1 MKNLKLSWTTT
12 VKILSSLAIVALLA
26 GCAWMQPVSPT
37 PIATP
42 GGVWD
47 SVATPVASSATGL
60 WWPLLFSGF
69 LAIMA
74 GIINAVIFRGGHKIF
89 LLGIVLASIPPI
101 ADYMMRQSALVISLT
116 VLALSIMLIIY
127 VAGKWLGWRAFGNEL
142 KPLVSKVK
150 DRREDYTAEEA
161 ITIIENANIER
172 PKSLQTK
179 IQGELK

>member
-1 MKNLKLSWTTT
+1 MRNLNKSSIRLIR
-12 VKILSSLAIVALLA
+12 VLSSLAILFTLV
-26 GCAWMQPVSPT
+26 GCAWMQPASPT
-37 PIATP
+37 PITTP
-42 GGVWD
+42 GGIWD
-47 SVATPVASSATGL
+47 SMATPVASSATGL

-116 VLALSIMLIIY
+116 VLAISIMLVIY
-127 VAGKWLGWRAFGNEL
+127 VAGKWFGWRAFGNEL
-142 KPLVSKVK
+142 KPLTSKVK

-161 ITIIENANIER
+161 INIIENANLER

>member
-1 MKNLKLSWTTT
+1 MRSLDINWKKNLKI
-12 VKILSSLAIVALLA
+12 VSSLLVALLLV
-26 GCAWMQPVSPT
+26 GCAWMQPTQSP
-37 PIATP
+37 PVTP

-47 SVATPVASSATGL
+47 SISTPVASSASGL

-74 GIINAVIFRGGHKIF
+74 GIINAVVFRGGHKIF
-89 LLGIVLASIPPI
+89 VLGVILAAIPPT

-127 VAGKWLGWRAFGNEL
+127 VAGKWFGWKALGREL
-142 KPLVSKVK
+142 KPLAAKVK
-150 DRREDYTAEEA
+150 DRGQDYTAEEA
-161 ITIIENANIER
+161 ITIIENANTER
-172 PKSLQTK
+172 PKSLQSK

>member
-1 MKNLKLSWTTT
+1 
-12 VKILSSLAIVALLA
+12 
-26 GCAWMQPVSPT
+26 MQPASPT
-37 PIATP
+37 PITTP
-42 GGVWD
+42 GGIWD
-47 SVATPVASSATGL
+47 SMATPVASSATGL

-116 VLALSIMLIIY
+116 VLAISIMLVIY
-127 VAGKWLGWRAFGNEL
+127 VAGKWFGWRAFGNEL
-142 KPLVSKVK
+142 KPLTSKVK

-161 ITIIENANIER
+161 INIIENANLER